1 MECKERQ
8 RLLEAYFDAF
18 KRQRRISESM
28 AAIRDA
34 GEPRLIEVAE
44 AQERA
49 ALDETYEAW
58 QALNQHSCSAQ
69 CKRAT

>member
-1 MECKERQ
+1 MKCKERQ

-28 AAIRDA
+28 AAIREA
-34 GEPRLIEVAE
+34 GEQRLIDVAE
-44 AQERA
+44 MQERA

-58 QALNQHSCSAQ
+58 QALNQHSCSDR
-69 CKRAT
+69 CKRT